1 MKKIKGFSLLELM
14 VVVVIIGILAAIAI
28 PNFIRLKDRA
38 KESEVKANAHTSHL
52 AAEEYATGADG
63 YYIPQADFINL
74 PMLSNLKNPFVSGGV
89 AVSAGAPS
97 IAGCVGY
104 NHGGYSVDPYTIVA
118 AGKEGSTDTILV
130 LCPSGSF

>member
-1 MKKIKGFSLLELM
+1 MKIKGFSLLELM

-38 KESEVKANAHTSHL
+38 KESEVKANAHTAHL
-52 AAEEYATGADG
+52 AAEEYATSSDG
-63 YYIPQADFINL
+63 FYLDQANFINL
-74 PMLSNLKNPFVSGGV
+74 SMLNNLKNPFNPGGV

-104 NHGGYSVDPYTIVA
+104 AHGAYSVDPYTIVA
-118 AGKEGSTDTILV
+118 AGKNGATDTILV
-130 LCPSGSF
+130 ITPGY